1 MSLLS
6 MGIPSRPGKKK
17 APSGLDIRE
26 RILLHQV
33 HPAKLAIDWGTG
45 LIAAWL
51 FWDHNL
57 PAALIVGFLP
67 SIFVSIYL
75 ILRVDLSRYKETPL
89 GRYFSSPLTRP
100 GDPVRLFG
108 LIVMWTGAWFNS
120 ILAAAAGLAI
130 IVFGWGKG
138 LLLRRRTPAKPDRSP

>member
-1 MSLLS
+1 
-6 MGIPSRPGKKK
+6 MGIPSHARKIE

-45 LIAAWL
+45 LTAAWL
-51 FWDHNL
+51 FWDHRL

-67 SIFVSIYL
+67 SILISIYL
-75 ILRVDLSRYKETPL
+75 ILRVDLSPYKETRL
-89 GRYFSSPLTRP
+89 GRYFVSPRTRP

-108 LIVMWTGAWFNS
+108 LIVLWTGAWFNS
-120 ILAAAAGLAI
+120 ILAAAAGLVI
-130 IVFGWGKG
+130 IIFGWGKG
-138 LLLRRRTPAKPDRSP
+138 LFVKKRGQTVPKRNS